1 MEYNSKLIFD
11 LQNAGYDDDTLRYF
25 VAEYNNGDRGVKNK
39 AVELANRYCD
49 VEDKTVGLSLD
60 EYLISQITNYLLSLN
75 NDEREK
81 KTNEPTPKLKNK
93 ISTPKFDP
101 SASDSKINPKNPIDI
116 AKLAAQC
123 LTQIND
129 NEKDMKYVNI
139 IIAGKTGVGKS
150 TLINAAF
157 REKLANTGIGAPVTQ
172 YTQEITSQNMPIR
185 IYDTVGL
192 ELTESTKQ
200 STIDEIQNLIEE
212 NHGKYKSEI
221 HCMWY
226 CVNANSDRIEKP
238 ELELIANVANQNIP
252 VILILTKSYRRK
264 QAQNFVVE
272 IKKLN
277 PAVKNICVILAQG
290 DEDLNIEAYG
300 MNELLISTANV
311 LPDESILTSFIN
323 AQSSV
328 ELKNTQAMEIVNQT
342 VAAAFGA
349 GFMPVPIADIFML
362 IPIQITMFTRITG
375 VYGIEMTRNKMKRI
389 LFIMFGA
396 LGAAYTGQFLAK
408 YLLKFVPFLNVA
420 GDVINAATAS
430 AMTYAFGRTYIYIME
445 MLYTGEMKEEDLDS
459 EEGKQS
465 IKNILQDNMKK
476 AYDKINIFS
485 SKNKEIDKD
494 SPLDRA
500 ERSGR
505 TDSKKRITRKVITDN
520 FQEITSKIKDEIS
533 APSKK
538 RSLFSRIFGRD

>member
-1 MEYNSKLIFD
+1 MEYNSNLIFN

-49 VEDKTVGLSLD
+49 VQDKTLGLSLD

-75 NDEREK
+75 NNEHEK
-81 KTNEPTPKLKNK
+81 KSNEPNPKLKNK
-93 ISTPKFDP
+93 ISTPKFNP
-101 SASDSKINPKNPIDI
+101 SSSDSTINPKNPIDI

-123 LTQIND
+123 LTQINE
-129 NEKDMKYVNI
+129 NEKDMEFVNI

-157 REKLANTGIGAPVTQ
+157 REKLAETGIGAPVTQ

-192 ELTESTKQ
+192 ELTQSTKQ
-200 STIDEIQNLIEE
+200 STINEIQKLIQE
-212 NHGKYKSEI
+212 NRGKYKSEI

-252 VILILTKSYRRK
+252 VILILTKSYRKK
-264 QAQNFVVE
+264 QAQNFVEE

-277 PAVKNICVILAQG
+277 PAVKNICVLLAQG

-300 MNELLISTANV
+300 MNGLLIATANI
-311 LPDESILTSFIN
+311 LPESALTSFIN

-362 IPIQITMFTRITG
+362 IPIQITMFTRITS

-396 LGAAYTGQFLAK
+396 LGTAYAGQFLAK

-445 MLYTGEMKEEDLDS
+445 MLYTGEMNEEDLDS

-465 IKNILQDNMKK
+465 IKNILQENMKK

-485 SKNKEIDKD
+485 SKDDKKD

-500 ERSGR
+500 ERTGR
-505 TDSKKRITRKVITDN
+505 TESKKKSKLSYKIITDN
-520 FQEITSKIKDEIS
+520 LPKIISKDEENK
-533 APSKK
+533 PTENKK
-538 RSLFSRIFGRD
+538 RSLFSRIFGKD

>member
-505 TDSKKRITRKVITDN
+505 TDSKKRITHKVITDN